1 MDLIEKFLDFVTHPT
16 IIFYLTAYIVGGIP
30 FGYVLAR
37 IFAKVDIKQAGSGSV
52 GATNVLRV
60 VRQKDERLAKRLAI
74 ATVLFDALK
83 GAAMVLLAKALGF
96 PPAAQWLV
104 GILVVLGHCYSPF
117 LGFEGGKGV
126 ATGMGV
132 LMVLLPIETLIG
144 IAVWAIVAKTTR
156 ISSLASLLGL
166 AAVLISSFIIHP
178 ELPEVKSHAPLLILA
193 FIIFY
198 KHLPNIYRLIT
209 GQEKKVVEG

>member
-1 MDLIEKFLDFVTHPT
+1 MSFINSIFDFLTHPSG
-16 IIFYLTAYIVGGIP
+16 ILYIAAYIVGGIP
-30 FGYVLAR
+30 FGYILAR
-37 IFAKVDIKQAGSGSV
+37 IFAGVDIKQAGSSSV

-60 VRQKDERLAKRLAI
+60 VRQKDERLAKRLAL

-83 GAAMVLLAKALGF
+83 GAVMVLLAKALGF
-96 PPAAQWLV
+96 PVAAQWLV

-144 IAVWAIVAKTTR
+144 IAVWAIVAKTTK
-156 ISSLASLLGL
+156 ISSLASLSGL
-166 AAVLISSFIIHP
+166 AAVVVSSFIIHP

-198 KHLPNIYRLIT
+198 KHIPNIYRLVT